1 MLSNFIS
8 LGDKIE
14 LQAVTRVG
22 NETGEIYKKTYG
34 SMVHDILSED
44 TLEIVMPTEKNKLI
58 LLPVDSEYD
67 VVFYGEHGLFQC
79 FVRIIDRYKSN
90 NIYILVVEL
99 ISNLR
104 KYQRRE
110 YYRFS
115 CSLEMCARH
124 LEEEE
129 IQAIESRKPY
139 SLTPG
144 LPLKQS
150 VIVDISGG
158 GLRFISSQKYEPESL
173 LYCNYKLIVN
183 GEKKTYEIVSK
194 VLAVKELENRRGI
207 YEHRVQYYNIREGVR
222 EEIIKYIFEEER
234 KSRRKENYK
243 R

>member
-22 NETGEIYKKTYG
+22 DDPGENYQKTYG

-44 TLEIVMPTEKNKLI
+44 TLEIVMPTEKTKLI
-58 LLPVDSEYD
+58 LLPVDSEYN
-67 VVFYGEHGLFQC
+67 VIFYGESGLFQC
-79 FVRIIDRYKSN
+79 FVRIVDRYKSN
-90 NIYILVVEL
+90 NMYVLVVEL

-115 CSLEMCARH
+115 CSLEMCSRT

-129 IQAIESRKPY
+129 IQAIEKRVPY
-139 SLTPG
+139 ELIPG

-158 GLRFISSQKYEPESL
+158 GLRFISRQKYEPESL
-173 LYCNYKLIVN
+173 LFCSYNLLVN
-183 GEKKTYEIVSK
+183 GIRKKYEIIGK
-194 VLAVKELENRRGI
+194 VLAVKELENRRGMF
-207 YEHRVQYYNIREGVR
+207 EHRVQYYNIREDIR

-234 KSRRKENYK
+234 KSRRKENYG